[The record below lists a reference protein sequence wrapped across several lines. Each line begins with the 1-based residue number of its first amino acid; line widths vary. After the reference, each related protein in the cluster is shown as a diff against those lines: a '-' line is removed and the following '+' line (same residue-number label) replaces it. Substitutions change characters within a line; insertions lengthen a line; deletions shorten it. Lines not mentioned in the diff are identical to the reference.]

1 MNSSI
6 TAEFKNQADSILGT
20 LFIIG
25 GGKRSPELIRSML
38 DEANL
43 QKDDYI
49 LIIPSA
55 SSEPDSACY
64 YSSLQFKGLTTNA
77 IACIYPD
84 SIENDQGILDSIS
97 NAQLIYMSG
106 GDQSRLM
113 QYLKNNNVKLAL
125 WDAYKKGATLAGTS
139 AGAAVMSDIMITGD
153 QRYVEEYSPTFDR
166 IQKGNL
172 IVDQGLGF
180 LTNIIIDQHFIVRSR
195 YNRMFSALLEY
206 PDKTVSGIDESTA
219 LIVHQDSMKVSGES
233 QIVVAQLA
241 GAIDTEGSNVA
252 MQNIQLSIYKNGDHF
267 TLNKKESKSHN

>member
-206 PDKTVSGIDESTA
+206 PDKTVIGIDESTA

>member
-6 TAEFKNQADSILGT
+6 TAEFKNQADSILGS

-25 GGKRSPELIRSML
+25 GGKRSPKLIRSML

-84 SIENDQGILDSIS
+84 SIENDQVILDSIS

-113 QYLKNNNVKLAL
+113 KYLKNNNVKLAL
-125 WDAYKKGATLAGTS
+125 WDAYKNGATLAGTS

-172 IVDQGLGF
+172 IVDQGLGL

-206 PDKTVSGIDESTA
+206 PDKTVIGIDESTA

-252 MQNIQLSIYKNGDHF
+252 MPNIQLSIYKNGDHF